1 MDTNIRDQAYQFFI
15 QEAKDFL
22 TTIESGL
29 LSLRE
34 DASIGKI
41 HGMMRAAHSI
51 KGGAASV
58 ELPAIQKIAH
68 RLEDIFRALYRHEAQ
83 QIDLEME
90 ELLLQAFDCLRSPLM
105 HQINHGWHNAEET
118 LAQAESV
125 FSIVEA
131 YFGDSLGADVELPTA
146 QELGFD
152 VAQTIFSSDVTDG
165 INRLISVVD
174 DPHTP
179 QLAGE
184 IRAQA
189 EVFAGIG
196 ELLNLTGFTEIA
208 RTTLR
213 AIELHPDQAKAIG
226 QVAIANFQAGQ
237 TQVLAGD
244 RTQGGSP
251 SPELLAFVQDS
262 PETTPDLH
270 PATGITAI
278 TEVSQAIKTQATPI
292 RETPITPA
300 VSEAVRVDLFRLD
313 RLNNQFGEL
322 VTQENFSLLQNQR
335 MQMAVASLQRS
346 LERFQLLTNEVR
358 QWIDSSQ
365 KQEVR
370 GTSSSSLADFDPLHL
385 DSYSYFYIR
394 MQEVVEAM
402 GQMSE
407 TMRDMVLITQQ
418 QEQNHRRKQQ
428 TFKQIRDDLL
438 RARMLPL
445 SEILQRFPRMIRD
458 LAVQYQKRVRFQV
471 VGGNTLVDKAM
482 LEKLYDPLVHLVR
495 NAFDHGTE
503 PPEVRLAQGKPAEA
517 TIEIAASHR
526 GNQTLIEV
534 RDDGQGINVDKVKA
548 IAVHKQMLSAAAAE
562 RLSEQEV
569 YELLFAPSFSTAT
582 AVSELS
588 GRGVGL
594 SAVRQQVQALKGTI
608 SVASTPHVGTTF
620 SMRLPLTLTVTK
632 LLVFAIDKYLMAI
645 PVDSLS
651 SIVTASIT
659 DMHSVQG
666 KQYYLYEDELIPVY
680 PISAF
685 VRNYPLPPS
694 SDRPFPPMELPLDV
708 EIPLLIISGNMALE
722 IDYIIAEQELAIK
735 PFGKLIN
742 PPPYLYGCTI
752 LGDGSLVPVIDGS
765 ALVSTWQASGTPS
778 QLSFAGF
785 DDEMLS
791 VFAQATILVV
801 DDSLTA
807 RETLSLTLKK
817 AGYRVLQAGDGREA
831 LDKIAQEPSIQAI
844 FCDIEMPTM
853 NGFEFLNQYRQ
864 DYPQS
869 DRQIIMLT
877 SRNSDKHR
885 SLAKMLGASAYLT
898 KPYIEQE
905 LLALLKDLLVAK

>member
-1 MDTNIRDQAYQFFI
+1 MDSTIRDQAYQFFV

-41 HGMMRAAHSI
+41 HSMMRAAHSI

-68 RLEDIFRALYRHEAQ
+68 RLEDIFRALYRHEGQ
-83 QIDLEME
+83 QIGVEME
-90 ELLLQAFDCLRSPLM
+90 ELLLQAFDCLRLPLM
-105 HQINHGWHNAEET
+105 HQIEHGWHNPEEA

-125 FSIVEA
+125 FSVVEA
-131 YFGDSLGADVELPTA
+131 YFGDSLGEDVELPTA

-152 VAQTIFSSDVTDG
+152 IAQTIFSSDVTDG
-165 INRLISVVD
+165 INRLISVME

-196 ELLNLTGFTEIA
+196 ELLNLAGFTEIA

-213 AIELHPDQAKAIG
+213 AIELHPEQARAIG
-226 QVAIANFQAGQ
+226 AAAIANFQAGQ
-237 TQVLAGD
+237 AQVLAGD
-244 RTQGGSP
+244 RTHGGSP
-251 SPELLAFVQDS
+251 SPELLAFV
-262 PETTPDLH
+262 PDLPPQLPPEH
-270 PATGITAI
+270 PPATEVTAI
-278 TEVSQAIKTQATPI
+278 TETSSATAIKPQTI
-292 RETPITPA
+292 RETPIAP
-300 VSEAVRVDLFRLD
+300 SEAVRVDLLRLD

-335 MQMAVASLQRS
+335 MQMAVARLQRAM
-346 LERFQLLTNEVR
+346 ERFQILTNEVR
-358 QWIDSSQ
+358 QWIDTSQ
-365 KQEVR
+365 KQQVR
-370 GTSSSSLADFDPLHL
+370 QTSSSSLADFDPLHL

-394 MQEVVEAM
+394 MQEAVEEM

-407 TMRDMVLITQQ
+407 TMRDMALITQQ

-445 SEILQRFPRMIRD
+445 SEILPRFPRMIRD
-458 LAVQYQKRVRFQV
+458 LSVQYQKRVRLKI
-471 VGGNTLVDKAM
+471 VGGNTLVDKAI

-495 NAFDHGTE
+495 NAFDHGAE

-517 TIEIAASHR
+517 TIEIAAYHR
-526 GNQTLIEV
+526 GNQTVIEV
-534 RDDGQGINVDKVKA
+534 RDDGQGIKVDKVKA
-548 IAVHKQMLSAAAAE
+548 IAVQRQMLSAAEAE
-562 RLSEQEV
+562 SLSEPEV
-569 YELLFAPSFSTAT
+569 YELLFAPSFSTAD

-594 SAVRQQVQALKGTI
+594 STVRQQVQALKGTVSLTSI
-608 SVASTPHVGTTF
+608 PNVGTTF
-620 SMRLPLTLTVTK
+620 SIRLPLTLTVTK

-645 PVDSLS
+645 PVDSLTS
-651 SIVTASIT
+651 VVTASIT
-659 DMHSVQG
+659 DMQTVQG
-666 KQYYLYEDELIPVY
+666 KQYYLYESELIPVY

-685 VRNYPLPPS
+685 VRNYPLPPN
-694 SDRPFPPMELPLDV
+694 SDRPFQQMELPSDV
-708 EIPLLIISGNMALE
+708 EIPLLIISGNIALE

-765 ALVSTWQASGTPS
+765 ALVSTWQARSTTS
-778 QLSFAGF
+778 QLSLAGF
-785 DDEMLS
+785 NDETLA

-817 AGYRVLQAGDGREA
+817 AGYRVLQAGDGKEA

-844 FCDIEMPTM
+844 FCDIEMPIM

-864 DYPQS
+864 EYPQS

-905 LLALLKDLLVAK
+905 LLALLKDLVVAK

>member
-1 MDTNIRDQAYQFFI
+1 M
-15 QEAKDFL
+15 
-22 TTIESGL
+22 
-29 LSLRE
+29 
-34 DASIGKI
+34 
-41 HGMMRAAHSI
+41 
-51 KGGAASV
+51 
-58 ELPAIQKIAH
+58 
-68 RLEDIFRALYRHEAQ
+68 
-83 QIDLEME
+83 
-90 ELLLQAFDCLRSPLM
+90 
-105 HQINHGWHNAEET
+105 
-118 LAQAESV
+118 
-125 FSIVEA
+125 
-131 YFGDSLGADVELPTA
+131 
-146 QELGFD
+146 
-152 VAQTIFSSDVTDG
+152 
-165 INRLISVVD
+165 
-174 DPHTP
+174 
-179 QLAGE
+179 
-184 IRAQA
+184 
-189 EVFAGIG
+189 FAGIG
-196 ELLNLTGFTEIA
+196 ELLNLAGFTEIA

-213 AIELHPDQAKAIG
+213 AIELHPEQVRAIG
-226 QVAIANFQAGQ
+226 RAAIANFQAGQ
-237 TQVLAGD
+237 AQVLAGD

-251 SPELLAFVQDS
+251 SPELLAFVQEILPISSRTDFPPS
-262 PETTPDLH
+262 
-270 PATGITAI
+270 ATEVTAI
-278 TEVSQAIKTQATPI
+278 TETSPDTAIKTQAI
-292 RETPITPA
+292 QETPIAPA
-300 VSEAVRVDLFRLD
+300 MSETVRVDLFRLD

-335 MQMAVASLQRS
+335 MQMAVASLQRCM
-346 LERFQLLTNEVR
+346 ERFQLLTNEVR
-358 QWIDSSQ
+358 QWIDTSQ

-370 GTSSSSLADFDPLHL
+370 ANSSSSLADFDPLHL

-394 MQEVVEAM
+394 MQEVVEEM
-402 GQMSE
+402 GRMSE
-407 TMRDMVLITQQ
+407 TMRDMALITQQ

-495 NAFDHGTE
+495 NAFDHGAE

-534 RDDGQGINVDKVKA
+534 RDDGQGINVDKVRA
-548 IAVHKQMLSAAAAE
+548 IAVQKQMLSAAEAE
-562 RLSEQEV
+562 SLSAQEV

-594 SAVRQQVQALKGTI
+594 SAVRQQVQALKGTV
-608 SVASTPHVGTTF
+608 SVASTPNVGTTF
-620 SMRLPLTLTVTK
+620 SIRLPLTLTVTK

-651 SIVTASIT
+651 GIVTASIA
-659 DMHSVQG
+659 DMQSVQG

-694 SDRPFPPMELPLDV
+694 SDRSFQPMELPLEV

-785 DDEMLS
+785 DEETLS

-807 RETLSLTLKK
+807 RETLSATLKK
-817 AGYRVLQAGDGREA
+817 AGYRVLQAADGREA

-869 DRQIIMLT
+869 DGQIIMLT

-885 SLAKMLGASAYLT
+885 SLAKMLGATAYLT
-898 KPYIEQE
+898 KPYLEQE
-905 LLALLKDLLVAK
+905 LLALLKELLVAQ